1 VEDFTATITAL
12 GDQIAN
18 LKRNEAEALLGYLKA
33 RYGIE
38 ASAAKVEP
46 TVIDDPDEIFLPDL
60 RMSTVVLE
68 GLADAS
74 KKIPVIKVVREL
86 TNCPLAEGKA
96 FVESAPRAI
105 TEKIPWQ
112 EAEIIK
118 KKLEEAG
125 ARVSV
130 K

>member
-1 VEDFTATITAL
+1 MEDFTPTITAL

-18 LKRNEAEALLGYLKA
+18 LSLR
-33 RYGIE
+33 E
-38 ASAAKVEP
+38 ASLLRDYLAWKYEIQPADRGTIVSPDPIPDPDPEP
-46 TVIDDPDEIFLPDL
+46 TGNEVSVILD
-60 RMSTVVLE
+60 
-68 GLADAS
+68 GLAEPT
-74 KKIPVIKVVREL
+74 KKVPVIKVVREL
-86 TNCPLAEGKA
+86 IGCPLAEGKA

-105 TEKIPWQ
+105 KEKITRE
-112 EAEIIK
+112 EAEVIR